1 MGNCHLPLGPM
12 AKGCEAAPEPPG
24 EDSSAVGY
32 REFEVFATFAKYT
45 QTYFNIVI
53 YYILKAC

>member
-1 MGNCHLPLGPM
+1 M

-32 REFEVFATFAKYT
+32 REFEFFATFAKYT